1 MEQSKPVA
9 DWSWDELKA
18 VREQHLSRDN
28 TNLPEGVGFT
38 FMEYAIQFG
47 LKYEQAK
54 KEVAMLR
61 KAGCIVAIGYRPE
74 ARNDGRGGGRSVRVF
89 QMVKVTC

>member
-1 MEQSKPVA
+1 MGQSKPAA

-18 VREQHLSRDN
+18 IREQHLSRDN

-38 FMEYAIQFG
+38 FLEYAARFG

-54 KEVAMLR
+54 REVNSLR
-61 KAGCIVAIGYRPE
+61 KAGCVVAIGYRPE
-74 ARNDGRGGGRSVRVF
+74 ARDGGRGGRSVRVF
-89 QMVKVTC
+89 QMVK